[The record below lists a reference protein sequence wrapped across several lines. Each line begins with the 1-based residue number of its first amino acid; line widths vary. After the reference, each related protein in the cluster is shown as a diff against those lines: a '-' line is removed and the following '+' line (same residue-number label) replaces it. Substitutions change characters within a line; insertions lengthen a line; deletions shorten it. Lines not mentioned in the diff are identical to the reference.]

1 MCYSPLKTGVLVD
14 VAVVVPLVVVGMLTE
29 TPADG
34 MVVKTGAVVSA
45 GVSKTF
51 SAKIPSLL
59 KKKYGTTIIA
69 MRAVTTIIKS
79 FDIPF
84 V

>member
-1 MCYSPLKTGVLVD
+1 MD

-45 GVSKTF
+45 GVSKAF

-59 KKKYGTTIIA
+59 KKKYATAIIA